1 MPASAPFRPVVLGAA
16 LLALAMAASGCA
28 FKLGADAVY
37 TASEERTAN
46 EVISDNE
53 IKIAL
58 NKYLIDDSVGLFKD
72 VSTVVYQGR
81 VLLIG
86 TVDSMDARE
95 RADAIARRPEGVK
108 EVINE
113 IVVTAGGG
121 VGGFVDDVVI
131 EKTIQTEY
139 LFDQEIDSSN
149 FRVRSIN
156 GTVYLIGLAENRR
169 ELDKALQV
177 ARKTQDVRAVINHM
191 QLKPAEG

>member
-1 MPASAPFRPVVLGAA
+1 MPASVPFRPIVLGAA
-16 LLALAMAASGCA
+16 LLSLAMATSGCTV
-28 FKLGADAVY
+28 KLGADALY
-37 TASEERTAN
+37 TASEERTTT

-58 NKYLIDDSVGLFKD
+58 NKYLLDDSLGLFND

-81 VLLIG
+81 VLLVG
-86 TVDSMDARE
+86 SVDSMDARD
-95 RADAIARRPEGVK
+95 RADAIGRRPEGVK

-113 IVVTAGGG
+113 IVVTEDGG
-121 VGGFVDDVVI
+121 VGDFVDDVVI

-139 LFDQEIDSSN
+139 LFDQEIDSAN

-156 GTVYLIGLAENRR
+156 GTVYLIGLAESRH

-177 ARKTQDVRAVINHM
+177 AHKTQDVRAVINHM
-191 QLKPAEG
+191 RIQPAEG